1 MVRDLSEH
9 SGLSCRK
16 PSFGASSSAS
26 LRGWARS
33 TEFPRHWCV
42 RQWHRITGGFRVSER
57 DTMERCTQRADPVV
71 IRVASNPEKY
81 NGTRLP
87 LPRGGHVLLG
97 CPRRVDTV
105 RSYPLRVSA
114 VVRKRDTDTLHEWV
128 QTPLSCSTTLPA
140 KPRFQQAF
148 SKSLQNREMLV
159 INNR

>member
-9 SGLSCRK
+9 PGLSCRK

-81 NGTRLP
+81 NGMRLP

-114 VVRKRDTDTLHEWV
+114 LVRKRDTRFMSGFKLRFHAP
-128 QTPLSCSTTLPA
+128 QHC
-140 KPRFQQAF
+140 PRNRASRSR
-148 SKSLQNREMLV
+148 SKIEKCW
-159 INNR
+159 